1 MLTVAPMSVL
11 LLGLVGLAVVL
22 ASLARMFVL
31 EHQLRRT
38 SYLVDPG
45 SHERPRVAA

>member
-11 LLGLVGLAVVL
+11 VLGLVGLAVIL

-31 EHQLRRT
+31 EHQVRDT
-38 SYLVDPG
+38 TYLVDPG
-45 SHERPRVAA
+45 PHERPRVAA